1 MSMLLDVS
9 RLTGR
14 LGSGR
19 LPTGV
24 DRVVLAYIE
33 RWGGRSQAVLQA
45 GSWRRILPVR
55 ESQRLFRLLTAPPI
69 DFRRQLISTIARA
82 CVPPWPSQDAAS
94 RISFSLSHSGI
105 ERPGLRDWL
114 IRTRQRPVF
123 FVHDLIPIVHPEFCR
138 AGEARR
144 HAARMTNLLSVGAG
158 LVCNSES
165 TFQSLRQFAAA
176 RGLEMPETVV
186 ASLAPPELP
195 DTAGTT
201 SPLAVPYFVILGTI
215 EARKNHLLL
224 LHLWREMAATAGPD
238 MPHLVIIGQRG
249 WECENVIDMLER
261 CDALQGVVHEL
272 SDCADA
278 ELARYLRHARALL
291 FPSFAE
297 GYGLPLMEAFALGT
311 PVIASDLPVFRE
323 IARDVPEYVNSLDGP
338 GWLAAVHDYAK
349 ETSGRRSAQLER
361 MAAFA
366 VPTWADHFSRVQN
379 LLERLHAPDR

>member
-1 MSMLLDVS
+1 MLLDVS
-9 RLTGR
+9 RLTAR

-24 DRVVLAYIE
+24 DRVVIAYIE
-33 RWGGRSQAVLQA
+33 RWGTRSQAVLHVR
-45 GSWRRILPVR
+45 GWRRIMPVR
-55 ESQRLFRLLTAPPI
+55 ESQRLFDLLVAQPA

-82 CVPPWPSQDAAS
+82 CVPPWPSQDAAG

-105 ERPGLRDWL
+105 ENAGLRDWL
-114 IRTRQRPVF
+114 VRTRQRPVF

-138 AGEARR
+138 AGEAQR
-144 HAARMTNLLSVGAG
+144 HAARMTNLLSVGVG

-165 TFQSLRQFAAA
+165 TFESLQKFAAA
-176 RGLEMPETVV
+176 RGLHMPETVV
-186 ASLAPPELP
+186 APLAPPDLP
-195 DTAGTT
+195 VTEAAA
-201 SPLAVPYFVILGTI
+201 SPLDAPYFVILGTI

-224 LHLWREMAATAGPD
+224 LHMWREMAATAGRD

-261 CDALQGVVHEL
+261 CDALRGVVHEL
-272 SDCADA
+272 SDCDDA
-278 ELARYLRHARALL
+278 ELWQYLRHARALL

-297 GYGLPLMEAFALGT
+297 GFGLPLVEAIALGT

-323 IARDVPEYVNSLDGP
+323 IARDVPDYVNSLDGP
-338 GWLAAVHDYAK
+338 GWLAAVHDYAQ

-366 VPTWADHFSRVQN
+366 VPTWADHFSRVQD